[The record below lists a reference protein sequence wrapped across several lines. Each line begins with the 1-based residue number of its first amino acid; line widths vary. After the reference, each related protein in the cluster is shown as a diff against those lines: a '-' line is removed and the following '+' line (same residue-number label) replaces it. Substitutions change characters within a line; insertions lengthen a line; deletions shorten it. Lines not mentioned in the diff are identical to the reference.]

1 MSFVA
6 VATTGIYC
14 RPGCPAPAP
23 RASNTGR
30 VPTTEV
36 ARAAGY
42 RACKRCHPDEATAAA
57 DLSEPDVFLPYRGRR
72 DLRGLFAFLAAR
84 AIPGVEAIADDE
96 LVRTL
101 RLPHGPGLLVT
112 NLEGSRIRCRAWAA
126 DPRDAAGAIARTRE
140 LLDLDRD
147 LRTVESDL
155 ADDPALATLMKGRRG
170 TAVPGTVDGF
180 ELAVRAILGQQVSVA
195 GARTLAGR
203 LVARFGTDL
212 PERGVALS
220 GGRANRV
227 FPAPERL
234 AEADVAAIGMP
245 RARADAIRAVARAV
259 AAGEIDLSS
268 AADPEVVSEQ
278 LIALPGVGP
287 WTASYV
293 TMRAQRDPDAF
304 LAADLGVRKAMASL
318 GVEDERRA
326 IEARAERWR
335 PWRAYALQHL
345 WAALPAG

>member
-23 RASNTGR
+23 KASNAGR

-42 RACKRCHPDEATAAA
+42 RACKRCHPDEA
-57 DLSEPDVFLPYRGRR
+57 DLATDGSESDVYLPYRGRR
-72 DLRGLFAFLAAR
+72 DLRAMLSFLAAR

-101 RLPHGPGLLVT
+101 RLPHGPGSLVA
-112 NLEGSRIRCRAWAA
+112 NLEGPRLRARAWVEDA
-126 DPRDAAGAIARTRE
+126 RDAAEAIARARE
-140 LLDLDRD
+140 LFDLDRD
-147 LRTVESDL
+147 LRTVERDL
-155 ADDPALATLMKGRRG
+155 ASDPALAALMKGRRG

-180 ELAVRAILGQQVSVA
+180 ELAVRAILGQQVSVP

-212 PERGVALS
+212 PEPGMALS
-220 GGRANRV
+220 GGRATRV
-227 FPAPERL
+227 FPAPEEL
-234 AEADVAAIGMP
+234 AEADIAVIGMP
-245 RARADAIRAVARAV
+245 RARADAIRVLARAV
-259 AAGEIDLSS
+259 AAGEIDLSRT
-268 AADPEVVSEQ
+268 AEPECVSEQ
-278 LIALPGVGP
+278 LVALPGVGP
-287 WTASYV
+287 WTAGYV
-293 TMRAQRDPDAF
+293 TMRAQRAPDAF
-304 LAADLGVRKAMASL
+304 LATDLGVRKAMTRL
-318 GVEDERRA
+318 GVNDERRA

-335 PWRAYALQHL
+335 PWRAYALQYL
-345 WAALPAG
+345 WAALPEG